1 MEAMI
6 NVLAERI
13 QHEYSLPPPEVW
25 TSRLTQ
31 EEFTKIRDEC
41 HTMSQFDEANLRKIM
56 FERAFHT
63 RDATYKVYQSPQA
76 KIIAIFDTPEQE
88 KQVPWELWWR
98 SLRMFYRGRPFTIVF
113 LAHPLKRKAPAKN
126 MPFQPKHIN
135 GGYTYPCKTNFVCIY
150 RAEDATRVLLH
161 ELFHASCSDNMEDG
175 LDLVEAKTEAWA
187 ELIYAGFLAHGGRPD
202 MMKNIRR
209 QSDWMRAQN
218 GVIKN
223 HHMESKGENPHEFPW
238 RYTIGKEQ
246 IWKTWGI
253 YRPSPGNKKYWNG
266 SVRLT
271 PVPTPLQKQLENV
284 SQDSTI
290 L

>member
-1 MEAMI
+1 MI
-6 NVLAERI
+6 GVLAERI

-25 TSRLTQ
+25 SSRLTQ

-41 HTMSQFDEANLRKIM
+41 QEMSQFDEANLRKIM
-56 FERAFHT
+56 FERAFYT

-76 KIIAIFDTPEQE
+76 KIIAVFDTPEQE
-88 KQVPWELWWR
+88 KQVPWDMWWR
-98 SLRMFYRGRPFTIVF
+98 ALRMFYRGRPFTIVF
-113 LAHPLKRKAPAKN
+113 LAHPMKRKAPAKY
-126 MPFQPKHIN
+126 MPFQPVHIN
-135 GGYTYPCKTNFVCIY
+135 GGYTYACNTHFVCVY

-161 ELFHASCSDNMEDG
+161 ELFHASCSDTMADG
-175 LDLVEAKTEAWA
+175 IDLVEAKTEAWA
-187 ELIYAGFLAHGGRPD
+187 ELIYAGCLAHGGRPD
-202 MMKNIRR
+202 IMKNIRR
-209 QSDWMRAQN
+209 QSDWMRTQN
-218 GVIKN
+218 ATIKH
-223 HHMESKGENPHEFPW
+223 HHMVSKGEDTHEFPW
-238 RYTIGKEQ
+238 KYTIGKEQ

-271 PVPTPLQKQLENV
+271 PVPTALQKQLEHV